1 MATLTRLIRPACS
14 ALNCRP
20 DKALRLP
27 SGNAATGYSGE
38 PGQQRFSRQIKV
50 RAAKTSGIDQLRNLI
65 PQHV

>member
-14 ALNCRP
+14 ALYYRP
-20 DKALRLP
+20 DKTLTRP

-38 PGQQRFSRQIKV
+38 PGQQRFSRQIKI

-65 PQHV
+65 PQHI